1 MNTVTRATALTA
13 FADAASPA
21 EIEYA
26 ALSQQVERLRELSA
40 DLSLTIYREFDAIE
54 GEWRRFEPVA
64 DCTAFQTF
72 AWLATWQQHVGV
84 RVGARPA
91 IAVGRYGDGE
101 IALVLPFCVVAKR
114 AVRRLCWLGLDLCDY
129 NAPLIARDFSRR
141 VTPDR
146 FLGFWRELLG
156 RLQADPLLRFDWIE
170 LEKMPRTV
178 GEQVN
183 PLTYLDV
190 SRNASGAH
198 LTRLGDDWEKFY
210 TAKRSS
216 ATRRRDRTKRRHM
229 SAYGEIRYVNAAD
242 CDDARRT
249 IEILMEQKSRAFARK
264 GVADIFARPGQRE
277 FYLDLATNP
286 KTRHM
291 VHVSRVEIG
300 TTCAAANVG
309 VVFGDCYYHLLASYD
324 DGELSH
330 YGPGAF
336 HLRELLAHAIG
347 LKLKSFDFT
356 IGDEP
361 YKLEW
366 SDTHSELCDYTAVA
380 SWRGA
385 PACRLSNARRHAKRF
400 IKQTPWAWQ
409 LVSNTRSA
417 IGSVSSLRLA
427 RPRPPRA
434 AVARVAAAPPALA
447 CVMGDMDLLRPAVLA
462 GIPCAVVSR
471 PGAPLLYSRHARSAL
486 AWDDFTKN
494 VEGLLDALVSFGK
507 AQAERP
513 VLFYEEDAQLLLVSR
528 HRERLSEAFRFVV
541 ADAALVESL
550 LDKAQFQVLAQRHQL
565 PVPPGRQFNPA
576 TTDPAELGLRFPVI
590 IKPLTRL
597 QRWNE
602 TLGLRKAFEA
612 KDIEALRALWPQ
624 LLALDLDL
632 LAQELIPGAEAQIE
646 SYHCYVDQ
654 RGSIAGEFT
663 GRKIRT
669 FPLAYGHTTAL
680 EITHAADVRGQG
692 RAIVER
698 IGLTGV
704 AKLDFKRDPQGK
716 LHLLEINPRFNLWH
730 NPGALAG
737 VNIPALVYAD
747 LVGLPRPAVAPAK
760 AGVRWCRVWQDLP
773 AARAAGI
780 PLTTWAA
787 WALRCERKAALSWDD
802 PLPLLRAAL
811 HRLIV
816 RQPSAQSGRRR
827 NWTGS

>member
-1 MNTVTRATALTA
+1 M
-13 FADAASPA
+13 
-21 EIEYA
+21 
-26 ALSQQVERLRELSA
+26 
-40 DLSLTIYREFDAIE
+40 
-54 GEWRRFEPVA
+54 
-64 DCTAFQTF
+64 
-72 AWLATWQQHVGV
+72 
-84 RVGARPA
+84 
-91 IAVGRYGDGE
+91 
-101 IALVLPFCVVAKR
+101 
-114 AVRRLCWLGLDLCDY
+114 
-129 NAPLIARDFSRR
+129 
-141 VTPDR
+141 
-146 FLGFWRELLG
+146 
-156 RLQADPLLRFDWIE
+156 
-170 LEKMPRTV
+170 
-178 GEQVN
+178 
-183 PLTYLDV
+183 
-190 SRNASGAH
+190 
-198 LTRLGDDWEKFY
+198 
-210 TAKRSS
+210 
-216 ATRRRDRTKRRHM
+216 
-229 SAYGEIRYVNAAD
+229 
-242 CDDARRT
+242 
-249 IEILMEQKSRAFARK
+249 
-264 GVADIFARPGQRE
+264 
-277 FYLDLATNP
+277 
-286 KTRHM
+286 
-291 VHVSRVEIG
+291 
-300 TTCAAANVG
+300 
-309 VVFGDCYYHLLASYD
+309 
-324 DGELSH
+324 
-330 YGPGAF
+330 
-336 HLRELLAHAIG
+336 
-347 LKLKSFDFT
+347 
-356 IGDEP
+356 
-361 YKLEW
+361 
-366 SDTHSELCDYTAVA
+366 
-380 SWRGA
+380 
-385 PACRLSNARRHAKRF
+385 
-400 IKQTPWAWQ
+400 
-409 LVSNTRSA
+409 
-417 IGSVSSLRLA
+417 
-427 RPRPPRA
+427 
-434 AVARVAAAPPALA
+434 
-447 CVMGDMDLLRPAVLA
+447 
-462 GIPCAVVSR
+462 
-471 PGAPLLYSRHARSAL
+471 
-486 AWDDFTKN
+486 
-494 VEGLLDALVSFGK
+494 SFGK

-541 ADAALVESL
+541 ADAALVEGL

-565 PVPPGRQFNPA
+565 PVPPARQFNPA
-576 TTDPAELGLRFPVI
+576 ATDPAELGLRFPLI

-787 WALRCERKAALSWDD
+787 WAWRCERKAALSWDD

-811 HRLIV
+811 HRLIARRAV
-816 RQPSAQSGRRR
+816 GAKRPRAQLDRLVKLALISDIHANLQALQATLDDIAAQSVDRIVCLGDIVGYNANPGECIALVRRANCLCVAGNHDRAVSRQITTETFSNTAARAAAWTRERLSKDELAFLAGLPLKAEIAGELIAVHGALHPETGCEIVRLDNDESRGFSFEALMTHPSGARICAFGHTHRAAVHEFRRGRIAARPEDEVRLRDDAYYLINPGAVGEPRGADRRASYMVVDLARPRRDRSSRSLRCRR
-827 NWTGS
+827 NLPRHAPSRVGAAPVVSSCAGAAGAQERLARITA

>member
-1 MNTVTRATALTA
+1 
-13 FADAASPA
+13 
-21 EIEYA
+21 
-26 ALSQQVERLRELSA
+26 
-40 DLSLTIYREFDAIE
+40 
-54 GEWRRFEPVA
+54 
-64 DCTAFQTF
+64 
-72 AWLATWQQHVGV
+72 
-84 RVGARPA
+84 
-91 IAVGRYGDGE
+91 
-101 IALVLPFCVVAKR
+101 
-114 AVRRLCWLGLDLCDY
+114 
-129 NAPLIARDFSRR
+129 
-141 VTPDR
+141 
-146 FLGFWRELLG
+146 
-156 RLQADPLLRFDWIE
+156 
-170 LEKMPRTV
+170 
-178 GEQVN
+178 
-183 PLTYLDV
+183 
-190 SRNASGAH
+190 
-198 LTRLGDDWEKFY
+198 
-210 TAKRSS
+210 
-216 ATRRRDRTKRRHM
+216 M

-249 IEILMEQKSRAFARK
+249 VEILMEQKSRAFARK
-264 GVADIFARPGQRE
+264 GVADIFARPGSGNSIST
-277 FYLDLATNP
+277 LATNP

-330 YGPGAF
+330 YGPGAL

-366 SDTHSELCDYTAVA
+366 SDTHSELCDYTAAA

-385 PACRLSNARRHAKRF
+385 PACRLSNARRRAKRF
-400 IKQTPWAWQ
+400 IKQTPWAWR

-417 IGSVSSLRLA
+417 IGSLSSLRLA
-427 RPRPPRA
+427 RPRPSRA
-434 AVARVAAAPPALA
+434 AIARVAPAPPALA
-447 CVMGDMDLLRPAVLA
+447 CVMGDMDLLRPAVAA

-471 PGAPLLYSRHARSAL
+471 PGAPLLYSRYARSAL

-494 VEGLLDALVSFGK
+494 VDGLLDALVSFGK

-541 ADAALVESL
+541 ADAALVEDL

-565 PVPPGRQFNPA
+565 PVPPARQFNPA
-576 TTDPAELGLRFPVI
+576 ATDPAELGLRFPLI

-597 QRWNE
+597 QRWSE
-602 TLGLRKAFEA
+602 TLGLRKALEA

-680 EITHAADVRGQG
+680 EITACRG
-692 RAIVER
+692 RARARPRHRRADRPDRRRQARFQARSAGQASPPGDKPPVQSLAQSGRARRRQYSGAGLCRSRRPATAGGRAGESRRALVPRLAGSSRGAGGRYSADDLGGMGLALRAQGGVVMGRSAAALARGAASPDRAAAVDAKRPQAQLDRIVKLALISDIHANLQALQATLDDIAAQSVDR
-698 IGLTGV
+698 IVCLGDIVGYNT
-704 AKLDFKRDPQGK
+704 
-716 LHLLEINPRFNLWH
+716 
-730 NPGALAG
+730 NPGEC
-737 VNIPALVYAD
+737 IALVRRAD
-747 LVGLPRPAVAPAK
+747 CLCVAGNHDRAVSRQITTETFSNTAARAAAWTRERLGKDELAFLVGLPLKAEIAGELIAVH
-760 AGVRWCRVWQDLP
+760 G
-773 AARAAGI
+773 
-780 PLTTWAA
+780 
-787 WALRCERKAALSWDD
+787 
-802 PLPLLRAAL
+802 AL
-811 HRLIV
+811 HPETGCEIV
-816 RQPSAQSGRRR
+816 RLDNDESRGFSFER
-827 NWTGS
+827 